1 MADTTIFVG
10 LDVHKETIAVAMAPA
25 SPGAAFSYY
34 GAIANTTE
42 ALRKLCKKL
51 SADGETLEFCYEA
64 GPWAMWYSGG
74 SAVGAIGVMS
84 WRPI

>member
-1 MADTTIFVG
+1 MTDTTIFVG
-10 LDVHKETIAVAMAPA
+10 LDVHEETIAVAMAPA

-34 GAIANTTE
+34 GAIAGGPCASYVGSCQLVARRCSSVTKL
-42 ALRKLCKKL
+42 AL
-51 SADGETLEFCYEA
+51 A
-64 GPWAMWYSGG
+64 AMWFSGG